1 MGVHGRD
8 PMTTT
13 LDRIA
18 QIHDATDQLL
28 QRLEEVRQTV
38 PEEEFEAIMEGPL
51 GDLLCAVLD
60 LEYACQ

>member
-1 MGVHGRD
+1 
-8 PMTTT
+8 MTTT

-38 PEEEFEAIMEGPL
+38 PEEEFAAIMEGPL